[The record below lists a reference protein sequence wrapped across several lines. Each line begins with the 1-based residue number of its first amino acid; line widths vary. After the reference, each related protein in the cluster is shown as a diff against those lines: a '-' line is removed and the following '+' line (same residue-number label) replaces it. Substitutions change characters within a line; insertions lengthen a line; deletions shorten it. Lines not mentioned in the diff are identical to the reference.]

1 MKNRFAVVVTG
12 TEYGQIG
19 MHLLW
24 AILFAL
30 VMSLSGCGSGTSSQD
45 PVDPTSAYKSALLDA
60 AYATPAEVYT
70 GLTPI
75 TNDNTQLIWENGVV
89 GGRLLVASWIKTS
102 DRKWY
107 DGTADPTCKPENCM
121 VGVDLWVTVVPE
133 MKNFFSGTVPSSLRV
148 AQLLGVTPE
157 AGQEDRSF
165 VELWV
170 SPKDLF
176 RPCPDPEITDKECQ
190 PSGFP
195 TQSTDFPYSLFWSFT
210 ADDKVL
216 ATEGGVW
223 EYRDYKGWFE
233 NRTQFIYSYPYPAA
247 GAGASMP
254 YPWTRLGYTY
264 DWGNPNHV
272 GLSEF
277 VLHGRRVDQ
286 QGQRKPVS
294 VGVRSIKTTAEYF
307 GQ

>member
-1 MKNRFAVVVTG
+1 MKSRVASYSAVTAGQLVFLNICAALLFVLVT
-12 TEYGQIG
+12 TI
-19 MHLLW
+19 
-24 AILFAL
+24 
-30 VMSLSGCGSGTSSQD
+30 SGCGSNDTSQA
-45 PVDPTSAYKSALLDA
+45 PVDPTPAYQAALLDA

-75 TNDNTQLIWENGVV
+75 TSDNKQLIWENGVV
-89 GGRLLVASWIKTS
+89 GGRVLVASWIKSS

-107 DGTADPTCKPENCM
+107 DGTADPACTPENCL
-121 VGVDLWVTVVPE
+121 VGVDLWVTVAPE

-157 AGQEDRSF
+157 AALEDRSF

-170 SPKDLF
+170 SPGDLF
-176 RPCPDPEITDKECQ
+176 RPCPDPEITDRECL
-190 PSGFP
+190 PSSFP
-195 TQSTDFPYSLFWSFT
+195 TQASDFPYSMFWSFT
-210 ADDKVL
+210 TDEKIL

-233 NRTQFIYSYPYPAA
+233 NRTQYIYSYPYPATN
-247 GAGASMP
+247 ASASRP

-272 GLSEF
+272 GLSEY
-277 VLHGRRVDQ
+277 VLHGRRIDQ
-286 QGQRKPVS
+286 QGRRKPVS
-294 VGVRSIKTTAEYF
+294 VGVRSIKSTAEYF
-307 GQ
+307 LP